1 MRWYAAVV
9 ALLMLAAATPAI
21 GSFHTA
27 LQNSVPDRVYVLAMS
42 GTSFNGLHAPDTPLL
57 EAYLGERVRFAIVAT
72 EPHTFHVHGHPWL
85 LDDGSIVDTFL
96 VDADRPHVFDVN
108 AGSADANAGDWLYH
122 CHFNAHVAGGMWGVF
137 RVYPYKAEL
146 LPGLT
151 LSLSRLDEPV
161 DGATITATLDG
172 ADVPMHAQP
181 LGDGRYQLHAELPAT
196 GALVVTASH
205 ADLGVSVVRH
215 ALDGSVPETPS
226 IAGLVHG
233 HAHS

>member
-1 MRWYAAVV
+1 MRWHAAFV
-9 ALLMLAAATPAI
+9 ALLLLSAAAPAI

-27 LQNSVPDRVYVLAMS
+27 IQNSVPDRVYLLAMS
-42 GTSFNGLHAPDTPLL
+42 GTSFNGLRAPDTPLL
-57 EAYLGERVRFAIVAT
+57 EAYLGERVRFAILAT

-96 VDADRPHVFDVN
+96 VDANRPHVFDVV

-151 LSLSRLDEPV
+151 LSLSRLGVPV
-161 DGATITATLDG
+161 DGAAITATLEGIAIPVHAEALG
-172 ADVPMHAQP
+172 A
-181 LGDGRYQLHAELPAT
+181 GRYQVHATLPDAGTLVLTAT
-196 GALVVTASH
+196 HPAH
-205 ADLGVSVVRH
+205 GVSVVRH
-215 ALDGSVPETPS
+215 SLDGSVPEAPS